1 MLKESLHIYTIDEKG
16 NKVPFPSTQEFAV
29 LSEWTYTAERMSSAP
44 TITGSLMYKQCLDD
58 LWTQKEFVEFRGERY
73 YVSQTPT
80 SSKSTEDVRYKHNI
94 TFASER
100 IVLEN
105 VFFFDVVTSN
115 TEDQY
120 KDRYRS
126 NGTQFSFYGTLHEL
140 VSRLN
145 DSLIYTKLYNPAT
158 GEGYHIVIDE
168 GIDVTEEKE
177 LSLEN
182 VYFATA
188 LQEIYSQ
195 FKVPYYWKGKT
206 CHVGYADN
214 SIATP
219 FEYGQGKGLLSI
231 SKTNAN
237 YRIINRIT
245 GIGSSDN
252 IPYYYPNKD
261 PYGIAIFET
270 ENVDKTKVENISL
283 GKIMFYNSDFYG
295 NTYTFCKNI
304 KPSSGADI
312 LSNSKILCHNAEDDM
327 SINGTL
333 IDPFMGQKVLMPG
346 TVLNSRIFAI
356 NMGYGQVSGATYKN
370 KIGVI
375 KLSVK
380 IKGRK
385 FSKINI
391 NSFVFNA
398 DFSKTT
404 GIKYPPAIKIST
416 SKSFYM
422 GLWSDT
428 SLNADEYFTQSE
440 EYIFMTD
447 EDYRL
452 TMFLKVKATNMHFLN
467 KDVPLILDCFIDS
480 GTILYEYIPES
491 TYSFLYKEDK
501 EIAYKDSGIFLS
513 DISNVPYAEVT
524 YTFANGIWVK
534 HISEKQSA
542 PPAKI
547 TITDRVWITP
557 TGALMPPIY
566 RKSQGAER
574 FYNALNDVYDKP
586 EGGKYIFE
594 NIYTNSNQKEG
605 TKDFTEIKPSI
616 KGMKNASGQLLGEI
630 AGIAFDSEDSDLLSD
645 DSSDE
650 YVHSYFYIKLH
661 IFNGTYGFNLL
672 NQALESGAATVNM
685 TSGSCAGCVFELGF
699 DKEKDGDKYIFQNP
713 VMTDSEGTLLKV
725 QSTGDKDY
733 IGDYIQKNK
742 SDYVVRQQDTSQYEV
757 WVAVKKENSTFG
769 IVMPNVTNNYKPKI
783 GDKFVFTNVLLPN
796 VYVTNAENDLKEAL
810 IKYMSENNNEKFS
823 FSITFS
829 RIYLQQNPEIAN
841 LLNENARLIVNYN
854 GHDNTLYVSSY
865 SCKATND
872 ILNEISVEIIDE
884 FTVGKSILR
893 GKITNVAQTVIND
906 IFALDKV
913 AIMQKYFLSK
923 KQDDSAFGIITFIR
937 GILFGNGNSGIDEYG
952 NGRFLSL
959 QSPIYD
965 AAGQTGYGIVRR
977 TDGKYGLHITDLEVW
992 GRATFSELEVRKL
1005 TYAGGNFVFSPAG
1018 GTMAHVEELRDGD
1031 EISGWR
1037 CYFLADDGT
1046 TETSNMWKEGDQA
1059 LCETS
1064 NVESGVS
1071 YAAGNKRYWRRVSG
1085 VSAENVQIYGPDGNA
1100 MYDGNKFAWIDLM
1113 ASDCEEGS
1121 DIPAAGDTVCCM
1133 GNRTETTRQNAIV
1146 IYTTGDMAPA
1156 FIEYQGIDSYSLEG
1170 CDKTV
1175 ISPVTGSKFRGKS
1188 FEIETEGGS
1197 VRVPADRGEWQQGKE
1212 YHYYDRVSHGGN
1224 LWLCT
1229 VAEGQG
1235 TYEEPAPGASH
1246 WTAQTKTGDGALSI
1260 SGDGQDVVVPAD
1272 HAGHPLYCERRIVMS
1287 VRLGQ
1292 EPVVISSA
1300 ELRADTSSIQD
1311 LEDFLWVD
1319 DVYDGTVEIL
1329 LKYSDTI
1336 NEQSLDMLIEQG
1348 DIPVKIGYRESP
1360 GATDENIVTAHFHLV
1375 KVKDGAD
1382 GKDGEKGDK
1391 GDDGKDAWQVMVTPQ
1406 VLSIESSASGTVGAN
1421 ELTGAKAAVSV
1432 RRGPRD
1438 IGIREIRN
1446 IRTEHCV
1453 AAATADGGIKITKVD
1468 DYELEGRR
1476 FAYGSGWIMAEVV
1489 SETDSSDGAS
1499 VTQDVRVDFTVSVT
1513 AQTAQLKVEQDG
1525 IEARVEEISNKTGT
1539 LESSVSE
1546 IRQTAES
1553 ISLKVDRTA
1562 VSGRNLIP
1570 CSYLRMVT
1578 STYGVALRKVRIYG
1592 GRDYTLSVNGHI
1604 DSTLKGDGRRL
1615 AAFVWIAGED
1625 GVWTWSASAHIDSL
1639 GDVTESVTF
1648 RLPEDMTGLHEVNT
1662 GCFPLMDGGPQYEGT
1677 GMMTVN
1683 WMQLEEGAVA
1693 TPWSPSAEDMAVQGN
1708 LLPGIDSMV
1717 VPQGGASEATEVR
1730 LEEGGYTDGSGQ
1742 VLDVVYGRNGNAA
1755 GGSVLDT
1762 CVFTGLTVEGDMTYT
1777 LSFWA
1782 RGTGHAV
1789 SHLWKDGKDVTAA
1802 SYAGDGTIRGAGD
1815 GYCVTEITSEWR
1827 RYMLTWTTRRTGG
1840 GDAGVIPLRLDPGS
1854 EAWICGIKLEMYG
1867 RATEYTLKGVTE
1879 KELLATGIDIRHRK
1893 ITLTAD
1899 MLEVRNNSGE
1909 VTAEVNED
1917 GVLETTDGI
1926 FKGTVKADAGYF
1938 NNGTFDKGTFMKG
1951 VFTDADVTGVIR
1963 AIRGNIGNW
1972 VFIDKYMGS
1981 GTVELNEDGTYKIVT
1996 DESQGM
2002 NLRDN
2007 YIEFINKGNLG
2018 GPVFGTD
2025 PGSASSPTGSNM
2037 SQKAALGAMTMGSTA
2052 AIPVL
2057 CQLLDTGTYPTDKIG
2072 IYFDIRNSTNGRNLA
2087 FCGNGNGY
2095 LDGFID
2101 GIGYQKE
2108 TLSTANMRLIISEVR
2123 SNRIIVN
2130 CTASNCSIALPKL
2143 SVMQRILGTGASTPF
2158 TFRLM
2163 MSADIHSA
2171 AFRVEGRNQ
2180 SINNDDYP
2188 LIVRSKNRLSDNF
2201 AVNACD
2207 ALEFI
2212 LVYDPER
2219 TDDISGYT
2227 TKYTARVINTYSEV

>member
-1 MLKESLHIYTIDEKG
+1 MANIIYIYGIDDKPVLTFDGINLDIDGSPEHEEEMMKSNFVKLSWNDTNKQILSAGIYIIYQKVKYRLLDPYIPKQNNECEFRYEPEFQHPVMWLDRIPFWHITGDTTSWETATKESDWSYTGNANTILTRFLEILNKWLPYIDNVVGDEFGKG
-16 NKVPFPSTQEFAV
+16 WTLEMTNNIKSSATCTFSNMSFLGA
-29 LSEWTYTAERMSSAP
+29 LSECATNFECQYHLDWKHKVLFFGLLSEKKDLYQDEPTVLKGGDNVSTPDITETKEKYYNCFRILGSTRNLSQPTNSGYEQVYKRLTLDETEYPDSIIDIRKNKEDEPKFFKELVFDNIYPKIDLYCYNIRERRLYLLDDEGNRVKNDDGTDKQWSIWYMRLA
-44 TITGSLMYKQCLDD
+44 YKQDDVWKDYVIDPKKDIISGKTLSVQFQPNFDSTLDSP
-58 LWTQKEFVEFRGERY
+58 LSGREFELTYHDKTETVKNKDDVSEHGFTVLAGDYEIVHVEENGIII
-73 YVSQTPT
+73 PT
-80 SSKSTEDVRYKHNI
+80 TRELGLYP
-94 TFASER
+94 
-100 IVLEN
+100 
-105 VFFFDVVTSN
+105 
-115 TEDQY
+115 
-120 KDRYRS
+120 RS
-126 NGTQFSFYGTLHEL
+126 NGTNLWNVSTNDNKATLYNIVISDAYIKTARQELLDTAMLKISHLQDDKNNYTVNSNPVVFEEAQDEMSSKHEL
-140 VSRLN
+140 SQLYVGQNIIYDDGQDLN
-145 DSLIYTKLYNPAT
+145 GGISNIIDTHIIKIVTK
-158 GEGYHIVIDE
+158 IDFPFE
-168 GIDVTEEKE
+168 
-177 LSLEN
+177 
-182 VYFATA
+182 
-188 LQEIYSQ
+188 QEITLGNETVQGTISSLKDDVQ
-195 FKVPYYWKGKT
+195 TIISGFSNGAIGVSFT
-206 CHVGYADN
+206 EQQVAQL
-214 SIATP
+214 IAN
-219 FEYGQGKGLLSI
+219 YGDRRYI
-231 SKTNAN
+231 SKKRNDAAQGLI
-237 YRIINRIT
+237 RFLQGLR
-245 GIGSSDN
+245 
-252 IPYYYPNKD
+252 
-261 PYGIAIFET
+261 
-270 ENVDKTKVENISL
+270 V
-283 GKIMFYNSDFYG
+283 G
-295 NTYTFCKNI
+295 N
-304 KPSSGADI
+304 
-312 LSNSKILCHNAEDDM
+312 
-327 SINGTL
+327 
-333 IDPFMGQKVLMPG
+333 
-346 TVLNSRIFAI
+346 
-356 NMGYGQVSGATYKN
+356 
-370 KIGVI
+370 
-375 KLSVK
+375 
-380 IKGRK
+380 
-385 FSKINI
+385 
-391 NSFVFNA
+391 
-398 DFSKTT
+398 
-404 GIKYPPAIKIST
+404 
-416 SKSFYM
+416 
-422 GLWSDT
+422 
-428 SLNADEYFTQSE
+428 
-440 EYIFMTD
+440 
-447 EDYRL
+447 
-452 TMFLKVKATNMHFLN
+452 
-467 KDVPLILDCFIDS
+467 
-480 GTILYEYIPES
+480 
-491 TYSFLYKEDK
+491 
-501 EIAYKDSGIFLS
+501 
-513 DISNVPYAEVT
+513 
-524 YTFANGIWVK
+524 
-534 HISEKQSA
+534 
-542 PPAKI
+542 
-547 TITDRVWITP
+547 
-557 TGALMPPIY
+557 
-566 RKSQGAER
+566 
-574 FYNALNDVYDKP
+574 
-586 EGGKYIFE
+586 
-594 NIYTNSNQKEG
+594 
-605 TKDFTEIKPSI
+605 
-616 KGMKNASGQLLGEI
+616 
-630 AGIAFDSEDSDLLSD
+630 
-645 DSSDE
+645 
-650 YVHSYFYIKLH
+650 
-661 IFNGTYGFNLL
+661 
-672 NQALESGAATVNM
+672 
-685 TSGSCAGCVFELGF
+685 
-699 DKEKDGDKYIFQNP
+699 
-713 VMTDSEGTLLKV
+713 
-725 QSTGDKDY
+725 
-733 IGDYIQKNK
+733 GDYGLDDRGDALLRN
-742 SDYVVRQQDTSQYEV
+742 VVTGGEQR
-757 WVAVKKENSTFG
+757 
-769 IVMPNVTNNYKPKI
+769 
-783 GDKFVFTNVLLPN
+783 
-796 VYVTNAENDLKEAL
+796 
-810 IKYMSENNNEKFS
+810 
-823 FSITFS
+823 
-829 RIYLQQNPEIAN
+829 
-841 LLNENARLIVNYN
+841 
-854 GHDNTLYVSSY
+854 
-865 SCKATND
+865 
-872 ILNEISVEIIDE
+872 
-884 FTVGKSILR
+884 
-893 GKITNVAQTVIND
+893 
-906 IFALDKV
+906 
-913 AIMQKYFLSK
+913 
-923 KQDDSAFGIITFIR
+923 SA
-937 GILFGNGNSGIDEYG
+937 D
-952 NGRFLSL
+952 
-959 QSPIYD
+959 YD

-1046 TETSNMWKEGDQA
+1046 TETSNMWHAGDQA

-1100 MYDGNKFAWIDLM
+1100 MYDGHKFAWIDLM
-1113 ASDCEEGS
+1113 ASDCEEDS

-1146 IYTTGDMAPA
+1146 IYTTGDIAPA

-1170 CDKTV
+1170 RDKTV

-1188 FEIETEGGS
+1188 FEIETGGGS
-1197 VRVPADRGEWQQGKE
+1197 VRVPADRGEWQQGVA
-1212 YHYYDRVSHGGN
+1212 YYNYDRVSHGGN

-1229 VAEGQG
+1229 VAEGQS
-1235 TYEEPAPGASH
+1235 TDEEPAAGAEH
-1246 WTAQTKTGDGALSI
+1246 WTAQTKTGDGALGI
-1260 SGDGQDVVVPAD
+1260 SGDGQEVVVPAD
-1272 HAGHPLYCERRIVMS
+1272 HAGHPQYCERRIVMS
-1287 VRLGQ
+1287 LRLGQ
-1292 EPVVISSA
+1292 KPVVISSA
-1300 ELRADTSSIQD
+1300 ELGVDTSRIQD
-1311 LEDFLWVD
+1311 LGDFLWVD

-1329 LKYSDTI
+1329 LQYRDTI
-1336 NEQSLDMLIEQG
+1336 NEQSLDMLVEQG
-1348 DIPVKIGYRESP
+1348 DIPVEIGYREDF
-1360 GATDENIVTAHFHLV
+1360 GAADEKTVTAHFHLV

-1382 GKDGEKGDK
+1382 GAQGEKGDKGDK
-1391 GDDGKDAWQVMVTPQ
+1391 GDDGKDAWQVAVTPQ
-1406 VLSIESSASGTVGAN
+1406 VLAIESSAAGTVGAG
-1421 ELTGAKAAVSV
+1421 ELTGARAVVSV
-1432 RRGPRD
+1432 RRGQRD
-1438 IGIREIRN
+1438 IGVREIRN
-1446 IRTEHCV
+1446 IRTEHC
-1453 AAATADGGIKITKVD
+1453 AAKVTADGAIRITKVD

-1539 LESSVSE
+1539 LETSVSE

-1604 DSTLKGDGRRL
+1604 DSVLKGDGRRL

-1639 GDVTESVTF
+1639 EDVTASVTF
-1648 RLPEDMTGLHEVNT
+1648 SLPEDMTGLHEVNT

-1683 WMQLEEGAVA
+1683 WMQLEEGTVA
-1693 TPWSPSAEDMAVQGN
+1693 TPWSPSAEDMAAQGN

-1730 LEEGGYTDGSGQ
+1730 LEAGGYTDGSGQ

-1762 CVFTGLTVEGDMTYT
+1762 CVFTGLTVDSDMTYT

-1789 SHLWKDGKDVTAA
+1789 SHMWKDGKSVTAA
-1802 SYAGDGTIRGAGD
+1802 SYAGDGTIRVVGD
-1815 GYCVTEITSEWR
+1815 GYCVTEITAEWR

-1840 GDAGVIPLRLDPGS
+1840 GDAGVIPLRLTPGS

-1899 MLEVRNNSGE
+1899 MLEVRNNSGD

-1926 FKGTVKADAGYF
+1926 FKGTVRADAGYF

-2025 PGSASSPTGSNM
+2025 PGSASSPTGLNM
-2037 SQKAALGAMTMGSTA
+2037 SQKAALGAMTMGGTA

-2057 CQLLDTGTYPTDKIG
+2057 CQLLDTRTYPTDKIG

>member
-1 MLKESLHIYTIDEKG
+1 MDRVELKIFYTDNSIKKQRCTVNKWKFQDTMMGEQFITFNATSEVPID
-16 NKVPFPSTQEFAV
+16 FAV
-29 LSEWTYTAERMSSAP
+29 GDFC
-44 TITGSLMYKQCLDD
+44 I
-58 LWTQKEFVEFRGERY
+58 FRGETYTLNNVPTATQKARSKERQDAYTYENVKLESFQEELTRCVMLDITPTTGDYVAALGTNYTGSSSFQLFCGEVSANGETLTAVCALAAKMQANLDRMFPANGWKILVDTNTTYKNTAGEDVLVTHTEDKVLSFNNTTVAKALEEVHNTFDLDYCIKGRNIYIGYTLKNLTSDNDDETFTFGYGKGYPTREDQNKALFQIKRIANSQQKIVTRLRALGSTKNMPYRY
-73 YVSQTPT
+73 YNKKYNLSQSLFPT
-80 SSKSTEDVRYKHNI
+80 NLQLPDTFEPPSVKAANNALRDSSLRDVKGDTNDAYIDKNDDAEHCAEGIREDCARFDGTDSNLPEIYPTIEEVTYGELRNALVQDQDGKTGLNAFPNYGS
-94 TFASER
+94 SER
-100 IVLEN
+100 IDKLLAVGYKDGSNLVDDANKGNGIHPQKGNSKGGTPYGVNIDLTELDFNNNGEDDFTYTDEYYAGPEITLFNVKNVPSGKYVLAPTLGAVFYSYDIKSDEGKVRARIGYIITIKQKDLQTGVTTTIATYISDRGNIYASSDGIVEMELPSLPDVENSSNAKVPEIKVTVLSDITVSFAPVLEVATRHGHPN
-105 VFFFDVVTSN
+105 DPLPT
-115 TEDQY
+115 
-120 KDRYRS
+120 
-126 NGTQFSFYGTLHEL
+126 FSFFYQVGK
-140 VSRLN
+140 SRLN
-145 DSLIYTKLYNPAT
+145 PNLAYEPEYSWISLDDYVSSSNPFHVFIQDMGFNLQACWTDDTPVVAMKSGRCVGREFEIGKNIEKVTYNGKKGYMLTLNRAT
-158 GEGYHIVIDE
+158 DNNLNTYYPSATDPIAEGDYFVLLNISMPDPLIEAAEVRLLRAS
-168 GIDVTEEKE
+168 TEH
-177 LSLEN
+177 L
-182 VYFATA
+182 
-188 LQEIYSQ
+188 
-195 FKVPYYWKGKT
+195 
-206 CHVGYADN
+206 ADN
-214 SIATP
+214 SETQFTYQPDIDDIYLQRNYDNMVKTGTP
-219 FEYGQGKGLLSI
+219 EKSIFWRLYAGL
-231 SKTNAN
+231 KFTF
-237 YRIINRIT
+237 R
-245 GIGSSDN
+245 GI
-252 IPYYYPNKD
+252 
-261 PYGIAIFET
+261 
-270 ENVDKTKVENISL
+270 
-283 GKIMFYNSDFYG
+283 
-295 NTYTFCKNI
+295 
-304 KPSSGADI
+304 
-312 LSNSKILCHNAEDDM
+312 
-327 SINGTL
+327 
-333 IDPFMGQKVLMPG
+333 
-346 TVLNSRIFAI
+346 
-356 NMGYGQVSGATYKN
+356 
-370 KIGVI
+370 
-375 KLSVK
+375 
-380 IKGRK
+380 
-385 FSKINI
+385 
-391 NSFVFNA
+391 
-398 DFSKTT
+398 
-404 GIKYPPAIKIST
+404 PA
-416 SKSFYM
+416 
-422 GLWSDT
+422 
-428 SLNADEYFTQSE
+428 
-440 EYIFMTD
+440 
-447 EDYRL
+447 
-452 TMFLKVKATNMHFLN
+452 
-467 KDVPLILDCFIDS
+467 
-480 GTILYEYIPES
+480 
-491 TYSFLYKEDK
+491 
-501 EIAYKDSGIFLS
+501 
-513 DISNVPYAEVT
+513 
-524 YTFANGIWVK
+524 
-534 HISEKQSA
+534 
-542 PPAKI
+542 
-547 TITDRVWITP
+547 
-557 TGALMPPIY
+557 
-566 RKSQGAER
+566 
-574 FYNALNDVYDKP
+574 
-586 EGGKYIFE
+586 
-594 NIYTNSNQKEG
+594 
-605 TKDFTEIKPSI
+605 
-616 KGMKNASGQLLGEI
+616 
-630 AGIAFDSEDSDLLSD
+630 SEDSPAPLIDIAIEQVSISMGEGMTPKVELKLNDDIQQSTINKLTTAVDRIYNGSIFSSGQGGNGSFGSMSAALLS
-645 DSSDE
+645 
-650 YVHSYFYIKLH
+650 
-661 IFNGTYGFNLL
+661 LL
-672 NQALESGAATVNM
+672 QSE
-685 TSGSCAGCVFELGF
+685 
-699 DKEKDGDKYIFQNP
+699 GDKLFI
-713 VMTDSEGTLLKV
+713 
-725 QSTGDKDY
+725 
-733 IGDYIQKNK
+733 
-742 SDYVVRQQDTSQYEV
+742 
-757 WVAVKKENSTFG
+757 
-769 IVMPNVTNNYKPKI
+769 
-783 GDKFVFTNVLLPN
+783 
-796 VYVTNAENDLKEAL
+796 
-810 IKYMSENNNEKFS
+810 
-823 FSITFS
+823 
-829 RIYLQQNPEIAN
+829 
-841 LLNENARLIVNYN
+841 
-854 GHDNTLYVSSY
+854 
-865 SCKATND
+865 
-872 ILNEISVEIIDE
+872 
-884 FTVGKSILR
+884 
-893 GKITNVAQTVIND
+893 
-906 IFALDKV
+906 
-913 AIMQKYFLSK
+913 SK
-923 KQDDSAFGIITFIR
+923 KRNDAAQGLIR
-937 GILFGNGNSGIDEYG
+937 FLQGLRVGNGEYG
-952 NGRFLSL
+952 LDDRGDALLRNVVTGGEQRSAD
-959 QSPIYD
+959 YD

-1046 TETSNMWKEGDQA
+1046 TETSNMWHADDQA

-1085 VSAENVQIYGPDGNA
+1085 VSAKNVQIYGPNGNA

-1133 GNRTETTRQNAIV
+1133 GNRTDGTRRNAIV

-1156 FIEYQGIDSYSLEG
+1156 FIEYQGINSYSLEG

-1197 VRVPADRGEWQQGKE
+1197 VRVPADRGDWQQGSE

-1229 VAEGQG
+1229 VAIGQG
-1235 TYEEPAPGASH
+1235 TYEEPAPGASY

-1391 GDDGKDAWQVMVTPQ
+1391 GDDGKDAWQVTVTPQ

-1453 AAATADGGIKITKVD
+1453 AAATADGGIRITKVD

-1513 AQTAQLKVEQDG
+1513 VQTAQLKVEQDG
-1525 IEARVEEISNKTGT
+1525 IETRVEEISNKTGT
-1539 LESSVSE
+1539 LETSVSE

-1578 STYGVALRKVRIYG
+1578 STYGVAQRKVRIYG

-1604 DSTLKGDGRRL
+1604 DSVLKGDGRRL

-1625 GVWTWSASAHIDSL
+1625 GVWTWSASAHTDSL
-1639 GDVTESVTF
+1639 EDVTASVTF
-1648 RLPEDMTGLHEVNT
+1648 SLPEDMTGLHEVNT

-1683 WMQLEEGAVA
+1683 WMQLEEGTVA

-1899 MLEVRNNSGE
+1899 MLEVRNNRGE
-1909 VTAEVNED
+1909 VTAKVNED
-1917 GVLETTDGI
+1917 SVLETTDGI

-1938 NNGTFDKGTFMKG
+1938 NNGKFDKGTFMKG

-2018 GPVFGTD
+2018 GPIFGTD

-2037 SQKAALGAMTMGSTA
+2037 SQKAALGAMTMGGTA

-2130 CTASNCSIALPKL
+2130 CTASNCSIALPKM

-2163 MSADIHSA
+2163 VSADIHSA
-2171 AFRVEGRNQ
+2171 AFRVEGRNP
-2180 SINNDDYP
+2180 SINSDDYP

>member
-1 MLKESLHIYTIDEKG
+1 MANIICIYGIDDKPVLTFDGSRLDFDGSPEHEEEIMKSNFIRLSWNDTKKQILSAGMYIIYQKVKYRLLDPYIPKQNNECEFRYEPEFQHPVMWLDRIPFWHITGDTTSWETATKESDWSYTGNANTILTRFLEILNKWLPCIDNTVG
-16 NKVPFPSTQEFAV
+16 DEFDNGWTLEITNDLKSSATCTFRNISFLGA
-29 LSEWTYTAERMSSAP
+29 LSECATNFECQYHLDWNHKVLFFGNLSKKKDLYQDVATVLKSGDSVSTPNITETKEKYYNCFHILGSTRNLSQPTHSGYEQVYKRLTLDGTEYPDSIIDIRNDEEEPKLFKELVFDNIYPKIDLYCYNVRERRLYLLDDEGNRVKDDDGTDKQWSIWYMRLA
-44 TITGSLMYKQCLDD
+44 YKQGDVWKDYAIDPKKDIINGKTLSVQFQPNFDSTLDSPLSGREFELTYHD
-58 LWTQKEFVEFRGERY
+58 TSENIKNKDDVSENGFTVLAGDYEIVHVEENGIIIPTTKELGLY
-73 YVSQTPT
+73 P
-80 SSKSTEDVRYKHNI
+80 
-94 TFASER
+94 
-100 IVLEN
+100 
-105 VFFFDVVTSN
+105 
-115 TEDQY
+115 
-120 KDRYRS
+120 RS
-126 NGTQFSFYGTLHEL
+126 NGTNLWN
-140 VSRLN
+140 VSTN
-145 DSLIYTKLYNPAT
+145 DNKATLYN
-158 GEGYHIVIDE
+158 IVI
-168 GIDVTEEKE
+168 
-177 LSLEN
+177 
-182 VYFATA
+182 
-188 LQEIYSQ
+188 
-195 FKVPYYWKGKT
+195 
-206 CHVGYADN
+206 
-214 SIATP
+214 
-219 FEYGQGKGLLSI
+219 
-231 SKTNAN
+231 
-237 YRIINRIT
+237 
-245 GIGSSDN
+245 
-252 IPYYYPNKD
+252 
-261 PYGIAIFET
+261 
-270 ENVDKTKVENISL
+270 
-283 GKIMFYNSDFYG
+283 
-295 NTYTFCKNI
+295 
-304 KPSSGADI
+304 
-312 LSNSKILCHNAEDDM
+312 
-327 SINGTL
+327 
-333 IDPFMGQKVLMPG
+333 
-346 TVLNSRIFAI
+346 
-356 NMGYGQVSGATYKN
+356 
-370 KIGVI
+370 
-375 KLSVK
+375 
-380 IKGRK
+380 
-385 FSKINI
+385 
-391 NSFVFNA
+391 
-398 DFSKTT
+398 
-404 GIKYPPAIKIST
+404 
-416 SKSFYM
+416 
-422 GLWSDT
+422 
-428 SLNADEYFTQSE
+428 
-440 EYIFMTD
+440 
-447 EDYRL
+447 
-452 TMFLKVKATNMHFLN
+452 
-467 KDVPLILDCFIDS
+467 
-480 GTILYEYIPES
+480 
-491 TYSFLYKEDK
+491 
-501 EIAYKDSGIFLS
+501 
-513 DISNVPYAEVT
+513 
-524 YTFANGIWVK
+524 
-534 HISEKQSA
+534 
-542 PPAKI
+542 
-547 TITDRVWITP
+547 
-557 TGALMPPIY
+557 
-566 RKSQGAER
+566 
-574 FYNALNDVYDKP
+574 
-586 EGGKYIFE
+586 
-594 NIYTNSNQKEG
+594 
-605 TKDFTEIKPSI
+605 
-616 KGMKNASGQLLGEI
+616 
-630 AGIAFDSEDSDLLSD
+630 
-645 DSSDE
+645 SDE
-650 YVHSYFYIKLH
+650 YIKSAKQE
-661 IFNGTYGFNLL
+661 LL
-672 NQALESGAATVNM
+672 EAAMLKISHLQDDKNNYTVN
-685 TSGSCAGCVFELGF
+685 SNPVVFEEAQDEMSVKHELSQLYVGQDIIYNDGQDLNMGISHIIETHILKLVTKVDFPFEQEITLGN
-699 DKEKDGDKYIFQNP
+699 ETVQGTISSLKDDVHTIISGYSNGAQGGNYTEQQVAQLITNYGDSRYISKKRNDAAQGLIRFLQGLRVGN
-713 VMTDSEGTLLKV
+713 
-725 QSTGDKDY
+725 
-733 IGDYIQKNK
+733 GDYGLDDRGDALLRN
-742 SDYVVRQQDTSQYEV
+742 VVTGGEQR
-757 WVAVKKENSTFG
+757 
-769 IVMPNVTNNYKPKI
+769 
-783 GDKFVFTNVLLPN
+783 
-796 VYVTNAENDLKEAL
+796 
-810 IKYMSENNNEKFS
+810 
-823 FSITFS
+823 
-829 RIYLQQNPEIAN
+829 
-841 LLNENARLIVNYN
+841 
-854 GHDNTLYVSSY
+854 
-865 SCKATND
+865 
-872 ILNEISVEIIDE
+872 
-884 FTVGKSILR
+884 
-893 GKITNVAQTVIND
+893 
-906 IFALDKV
+906 
-913 AIMQKYFLSK
+913 
-923 KQDDSAFGIITFIR
+923 SA
-937 GILFGNGNSGIDEYG
+937 D
-952 NGRFLSL
+952 
-959 QSPIYD
+959 YD

-1046 TETSNMWKEGDQA
+1046 TETSNMWYADDQA

-1100 MYDGNKFAWIDLM
+1100 MYDGHKFAWIDLM
-1113 ASDCEEGS
+1113 ASDCEEDS

-1146 IYTTGDMAPA
+1146 IYTTGDIAPA

-1170 CDKTV
+1170 RDKTV

-1197 VRVPADRGEWQQGKE
+1197 VRIPADRGEWQQGTA
-1212 YHYYDRVSHGGN
+1212 YRYYDRVSHGGD
-1224 LWLCT
+1224 LWLCI
-1229 VAEGQG
+1229 VAEGQS
-1235 TYEEPAPGASH
+1235 TEEEPVPGASY
-1246 WTAQTKTGDGALSI
+1246 WTRQTKTGDGALSI
-1260 SGDGQDVVVPAD
+1260 SGDGQEVTVPAD
-1272 HAGHPLYCERRIVMS
+1272 YTGRPRFFESRIAFS
-1287 VRLGQ
+1287 LKLGQ
-1292 EPVVISSA
+1292 KPVYISASDISV
-1300 ELRADTSSIQD
+1300 DTSSIQD
-1311 LEDFLWVD
+1311 LDGFLSID
-1319 DVYDGTVEIL
+1319 DVYDGTVEL
-1329 LKYSDTI
+1329 LLQYNDAKY
-1336 NEQSLDMLIEQG
+1336 EQSLKMLMEL
-1348 DIPVKIGYRESP
+1348 DSIPVKITYGETFGSS
-1360 GATDENIVTAHFHLV
+1360 GTETVTARFRLV
-1375 KVKDGAD
+1375 EVRGGAPGAD
-1382 GKDGEKGDK
+1382 GKDGENGA
-1391 GDDGKDAWQVMVTPQ
+1391 DGKDAWSVEVSPA
-1406 VLSIESSASGTVGAN
+1406 VLSIETDKNGRVGAQQLSN
-1421 ELTGAKAAVSV
+1421 AKSVITVSRGGRKISSVTLGRIQTGHCTAEKTGDTGLKITSVEHYNLGDMLLAHGSGYVSV
-1432 RRGPRD
+1432 IVNATDGED
-1438 IGIREIRN
+1438 TLM
-1446 IRTEHCV
+1446 TE
-1453 AAATADGGIKITKVD
+1453 A
-1468 DYELEGRR
+1468 
-1476 FAYGSGWIMAEVV
+1476 
-1489 SETDSSDGAS
+1489 
-1499 VTQDVRVDFTVSVT
+1499 RVDFTVSVT
-1513 AQTAQLKVEQDG
+1513 AQAAQLKVEQDS

-1578 STYGVALRKVRIYG
+1578 NTYGVALRKVRIYG

-1604 DSTLKGDGRRL
+1604 DSVFKGDGRRL

-1639 GDVTESVTF
+1639 EDVTASVTF
-1648 RLPEDMTGLHEVNT
+1648 SLPEDMTGLHEVNT

-1683 WMQLEEGAVA
+1683 WMQLEEGTVA

-1730 LEEGGYTDGSGQ
+1730 LEAGGYTDGSGQ
-1742 VLDVVYGRNGNAA
+1742 VLNVVYGRNGNAA
-1755 GGSVLDT
+1755 GGSVLDA
-1762 CVFTGLTVEGDMTYT
+1762 CVFTGLTVDSDMTYT

-1789 SHLWKDGKDVTAA
+1789 SHMWKDGKSVTAA
-1802 SYAGDGTIRGAGD
+1802 SYAGDGTIRVVGD
-1815 GYCVTEITSEWR
+1815 GYCVTEITAEWR

-1840 GDAGVIPLRLDPGS
+1840 GDAGVIPLRLTPGS

-1909 VTAEVNED
+1909 VTAKVNED

-2037 SQKAALGAMTMGSTA
+2037 SQKAALGAMTMGGTA

-2072 IYFDIRNSTNGRNLA
+2072 IYFDIRNSPNGRNLA